1 MNATTQNRGTARP
14 RAAFTMI
21 EIMVVVAIIG
31 VIAAAGIPT
40 LYSLLHREGLRKAV
54 GEMQEICQNARA
66 RAIMQQTTIQV
77 VFKPRE
83 GSCSIAGNGDTIPG
97 TATSAQLDKDVTI
110 EALGI
115 NSHDCTDAAQ
125 AQVCFYANGTSDE
138 MQLVLREKDQ
148 YRMLALE
155 VTTGLVLPPDS
166 DPRKWR

>member
-1 MNATTQNRGTARP
+1 MTPNRSSFQP
-14 RAAFTMI
+14 KAAFTMI
-21 EIMVVVAIIG
+21 EIMVVVAIVG

-66 RAIMQQTTIQV
+66 RAIMQQTNIQV
-77 VFKPRE
+77 VFRPRD
-83 GSCSIAGNGDTIPG
+83 GTCAVAGEGDTIPG
-97 TATSAQLDKDVTI
+97 TVTSAQFDKDVTI

-115 NSHDCTDAAQ
+115 NSHDFTDAAQ

-138 MQLVLREKDQ
+138 MKLVLRQKDQ

-155 VTTGLVLPPDS
+155 VTTGLVLPPES
-166 DPRKWR
+166 DPRRWR